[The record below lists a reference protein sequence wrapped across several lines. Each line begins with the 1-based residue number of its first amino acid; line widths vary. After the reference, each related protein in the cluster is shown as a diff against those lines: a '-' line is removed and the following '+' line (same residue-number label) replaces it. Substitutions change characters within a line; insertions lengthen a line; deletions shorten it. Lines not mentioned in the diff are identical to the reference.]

1 MNSANLEACLDSIET
16 VFEQEAE
23 HIVLGQI
30 SELNALSSTKL
41 EHLTTLA
48 NAIEGGALKDQP
60 QTLIKRVVKLQAT
73 ADEHGRHLRAMQ
85 HGLKSV
91 ISRLDRLQSDSQVGS
106 YNQSGSKVHF
116 SGARGGFESKA

>member
-1 MNSANLEACLDSIET
+1 MNSATLEACLDSIEG

-41 EHLTTLA
+41 EHLSALA

-60 QTLIKRVVKLQAT
+60 QSLIRRVVKLQAT
-73 ADEHGRHLRAMQ
+73 ADEHGQHLRAMQ
-85 HGLKSV
+85 YGLKNV
-91 ISRLDRLQSDSQVGS
+91 INRLDRLQSDSQVGS
-106 YNQSGSKVHF
+106 YNQAGSKVHF